1 MTKIYVVADGSEFSS
16 KEAAME
22 YQTAADKL
30 GEEFAAKRKE
40 FLKLQENLG
49 RALDAQLSFQEECS
63 HEYVTLEPKSDT
75 GNYDRSQD
83 CYWFTIE
90 CKCCNKRWDED
101 QDKSK
106 YSMHGNDKRVEVI
119 RR

>member
-1 MTKIYVVADGSEFSS
+1 MTQKVYVVADGTEFSS

-30 GEEFAAKRKE
+30 GEEFAEKRKE
-40 FLKLQENLG
+40 FLKIQENLA
-49 RALDAQLSFQEECS
+49 RALDAQLSFQENCT
-63 HEYVTLEPKSDT
+63 HDFVTIEAKSDT

-83 CYWFTIE
+83 CYWFSIE
-90 CKCCNKRWDED
+90 CKCCNKRWNED

-106 YSMHGNDKRVEVI
+106 YSMYGNDKKLK
-119 RR
+119 